1 MSKISKIIDHA
12 ESNCRSTGAKLT
24 EKRKRVLTGL
34 LQSQKALSAY
44 DLIEYM
50 RTAFDETLQPTTMY
64 RILDFLASENL
75 VHRLQLAN
83 KYVACSHIS
92 CDHSHEIP
100 QFLICDE
107 CSNVKE
113 IGIKKTLINTLKHN
127 VEEAGYVL
135 QSPQLELH
143 CLCHDCAHKA
153 A

>member
-1 MSKISKIIDHA
+1 MSKISQILDRA
-12 ESNCRSTGAKLT
+12 ESSCQSTGAKLT
-24 EKRKRVLTGL
+24 DKRKRVLTGL

-50 RTAFDETLQPTTMY
+50 RSTFDETLQPTTMY

-113 IGIKKTLINTLKHN
+113 IGIKKALIDTLKHN

-135 QSPQLELH
+135 KSPQLELH
-143 CLCHDCAHKA
+143 CLCQECAQKA

>member
-92 CDHSHEIP
+92 CDHSH
-100 QFLICDE
+100 
-107 CSNVKE
+107 
-113 IGIKKTLINTLKHN
+113 
-127 VEEAGYVL
+127 
-135 QSPQLELH
+135 
-143 CLCHDCAHKA
+143 
-153 A
+153 